1 MIKFLLAVSAAALLA
16 AGCNKQ
22 NNAPAAE
29 NNATENAPAASS
41 ATATSGDIAY
51 FNIDS
56 LVNRYDMYTDLR
68 AAYEEKAKK
77 AENELTSKGRSLENS
92 VRDYQEK
99 IQKGLVTR
107 SQAQTMEE
115 NLNKQQ
121 QTFVEHRDKVMAEM
135 AEEEQVMLNR
145 IHYSIT
151 QYLKEFNSDYR
162 FKMIVSSTGA
172 GPVLNADPS
181 LDLTEVL
188 LEGLNKQYAAEKQA
202 TAKAAPTAK

>member
-1 MIKFLLAVSAAALLA
+1 
-16 AGCNKQ
+16 
-22 NNAPAAE
+22 
-29 NNATENAPAASS
+29 
-41 ATATSGDIAY
+41 
-51 FNIDS
+51 
-56 LVNRYDMYTDLR
+56 
-68 AAYEEKAKK
+68 
-77 AENELTSKGRSLENS
+77 
-92 VRDYQEK
+92 
-99 IQKGLVTR
+99 
-107 SQAQTMEE
+107 MEE

>member
-1 MIKFLLAVSAAALLA
+1 MKKFLLAVSAAALLA

-22 NNAPAAE
+22 NSAPAAE
-29 NNATENAPAASS
+29 NNASENAHAASS

-56 LVNRYDMYTDLR
+56 LVSRYDMYTDLR
-68 AAYEEKAKK
+68 ATYEEKAKK
-77 AENELTSKGRSLENS
+77 AENELTSKGRSLENNL
-92 VRDYQEK
+92 RDYQEK

-151 QYLKEFNSDYR
+151 QYLKEFNADYR

-188 LEGLNKQYAAEKQA
+188 LEGLNKKYAAEKAA

>member
-1 MIKFLLAVSAAALLA
+1 M
-16 AGCNKQ
+16 
-22 NNAPAAE
+22 
-29 NNATENAPAASS
+29 

-172 GPVLNADPS
+172 GPVLSADPS

>member
-1 MIKFLLAVSAAALLA
+1 MKKFLLAVSAAALLA

-22 NNAPAAE
+22 NSAPAAE
-29 NNATENAPAASS
+29 NNASENAPAASS

-56 LVNRYDMYTDLR
+56 LVSRYDMYTDLR
-68 AAYEEKAKK
+68 ATYEEKAKK
-77 AENELTSKGRSLENS
+77 AENELTSKGRSLENNL
-92 VRDYQEK
+92 RDYQEK

-151 QYLKEFNSDYR
+151 QYLKEFNADYR

-188 LEGLNKQYAAEKQA
+188 LEGLNKKYAAEKAA

>member
-1 MIKFLLAVSAAALLA
+1 MKKFLLAVSAAALLA

-22 NNAPAAE
+22 NSAPAAE
-29 NNATENAPAASS
+29 NNASENAPAASS

-56 LVNRYDMYTDLR
+56 LVSRYDMYTDLR
-68 AAYEEKAKK
+68 ATYEEKAKK
-77 AENELTSKGRSLENS
+77 AENELTSKGRSLENNL
-92 VRDYQEK
+92 RDYQEK

-151 QYLKEFNSDYR
+151 QYLKEFNADYR
-162 FKMIVSSTGA
+162 FKMIISSTGA

-188 LEGLNKQYAAEKQA
+188 LEGLNKKYAAEKAA